1 METSLHPQV
10 KWCQRKDKICAKQ
23 EARNPK
29 KETLQ
34 FVEPNMLK
42 YSGESTDGKTYKME
56 QELFEDFDIE
66 NSGYKRIGYNMEVVI
81 KKKEQNT
88 WPRFTKDT
96 KKLAYVGV
104 DWNNWV
110 DSDDEDP
117 EEEDQQQDFNFGPQ
131 EGDSDEED
139 DVPEDLDDLEAPED
153 VEQTQKLTTDAPDT
167 TEATA

>member
-1 METSLHPQV
+1 
-10 KWCQRKDKICAKQ
+10 
-23 EARNPK
+23 
-29 KETLQ
+29 
-34 FVEPNMLK
+34 
-42 YSGESTDGKTYKME
+42 
-56 QELFEDFDIE
+56 
-66 NSGYKRIGYNMEVVI
+66 MEVVI